1 MFLCNTS
8 SSYGARSIVGPQYM
22 VAPVIVVVIAVI
34 MKVCG
39 KLGSQVHLAGGW
51 CQGAF
56 GVR

>member
-1 MFLCNTS
+1 
-8 SSYGARSIVGPQYM
+8 M

-56 GVR
+56 GVQ